1 MWSRVPETASRLRQR
16 IEAALAA
23 AAALG
28 YRDRR
33 QIDPATW
40 RGHLQALLP
49 PPRRLRPVVHYPALP
64 WREAPAFYSA
74 LCAKDTISA
83 HAIRFAMLT
92 AQRSGEVRL
101 ARWREIDRAN
111 GVWACPPAHM
121 KAGKAHRV
129 PLTDEMLEVLE
140 AVGPLARGPES
151 PIFPG
156 RSGKPLSDMALSML
170 VSGMSCDGLSVG
182 EAPRWCDE
190 PGRPIVVHGLH
201 STVRDGRRDR
211 ELPEHLGELALARVD
226 TDEVRAARVRS
237 DMRDAR
243 RPILERWSRFC
254 AGSDP
259 LPAACRMTRDAG
271 ESSRRSPSRRHKGL
285 IGSLRAR

>member
-1 MWSRVPETASRLRQR
+1 
-16 IEAALAA
+16 
-23 AAALG
+23 
-28 YRDRR
+28 
-33 QIDPATW
+33 
-40 RGHLQALLP
+40 
-49 PPRRLRPVVHYPALP
+49 
-64 WREAPAFYSA
+64 
-74 LCAKDTISA
+74 
-83 HAIRFAMLT
+83 
-92 AQRSGEVRL
+92 
-101 ARWREIDRAN
+101 
-111 GVWACPPAHM
+111 M
-121 KAGKAHRV
+121 KAKRPHRV
-129 PLTDEMLEVLE
+129 PLTEERFAELDRVE
-140 AVGPLARGPES
+140 PLAEEPES
-151 PIFPG
+151 RVLPG
-156 RSGKPLSDMALSML
+156 RGGRPLSDVALSVL
-170 VSGMSCDGLSVG
+170 VRGPRFDGLGEG

-211 ELPEHLGELALARVD
+211 ELPEHLGGLALARVD